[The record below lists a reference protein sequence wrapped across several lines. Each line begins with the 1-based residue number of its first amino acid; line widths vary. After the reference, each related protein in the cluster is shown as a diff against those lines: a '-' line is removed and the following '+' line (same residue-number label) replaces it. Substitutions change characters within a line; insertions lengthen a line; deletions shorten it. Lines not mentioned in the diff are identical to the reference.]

1 MKTIADKNLV
11 QRLFISCYGGKYDL
25 ASNKVWF
32 T

>member
-11 QRLFISCYGGKYDL
+11 QLLFIPCYGGKYDL
-25 ASNKVWF
+25 ASNKIWF